1 MPSISGINEALMGV
15 DMPANASGRAIE
27 LKQKQAITHIAP
39 MFDNLRK
46 CKKRL
51 ASLLWGK
58 HGRKGLVQQFY
69 TEKKVFRI
77 EGVGGKPDFI
87 TINQQVTQ
95 IGPFGQA
102 VTTTLNDITQ
112 GDFDIIV
119 ADTQASASQRQAQ
132 MYSLID
138 AVKTLGVPGD
148 AVFDLILDLS
158 DIPNKEDIKQRL
170 QQRQQAQQKAQE
182 AQAAAE
188 QAKQIRMSNS
198 IAFKDAPP
206 AIQLA
211 MAAKAGLI
219 DQKIADEA
227 IKQFVAYNYPQLLQ
241 QQANKQQVNNQQITN
256 QIMQAINQGI
266 PTNQIL
272 SQLINLGIPAQT
284 AQILLQQVKNQAEI
298 NSQPINQN
306 QAPQQNN
313 SNMTLAALNSLR
325 SGNVPAM

>member
-1 MPSISGINEALMGV
+1 
-15 DMPANASGRAIE
+15 
-27 LKQKQAITHIAP
+27 
-39 MFDNLRK
+39 
-46 CKKRL
+46 
-51 ASLLWGK
+51 
-58 HGRKGLVQQFY
+58 
-69 TEKKVFRI
+69 
-77 EGVGGKPDFI
+77 
-87 TINQQVTQ
+87 
-95 IGPFGQA
+95 
-102 VTTTLNDITQ
+102 
-112 GDFDIIV
+112 
-119 ADTQASASQRQAQ
+119 
-132 MYSLID
+132 
-138 AVKTLGVPGD
+138 
-148 AVFDLILDLS
+148 
-158 DIPNKEDIKQRL
+158 
-170 QQRQQAQQKAQE
+170 
-182 AQAAAE
+182 
-188 QAKQIRMSNS
+188 MSNS